1 MKIIKHNTLT
11 STSAACTRNSDA
23 NWDIWCNISENDS
36 QFETKRILVW
46 MSSTY
51 EVMDISEM
59 ASFDPLLESLFVNFD
74 PLGNKGADK
83 LWTWSHC
90 TLRIPS
96 SPLDI
101 SKLVTVC
108 HLFMATNQEFFWR
121 RQLRSMTSCSL
132 PIKLLN
138 WWSLS
143 IENSP
148 EGNSHDVTMTWNY
161 NVKAI

>member
-1 MKIIKHNTLT
+1 MQIETSCVIFLKMIVNLKHKEDLSMDEQYISGYGHIRNGILW
-11 STSAACTRNSDA
+11 STIGKS
-23 NWDIWCNISENDS
+23 
-36 QFETKRILVW
+36 
-46 MSSTY
+46 
-51 EVMDISEM
+51 
-59 ASFDPLLESLFVNFD
+59 VNFD

-90 TLRIPS
+90 SLRIPS

-161 NVKAI
+161 NIKVI